1 MTEEA
6 EFVTIARVAKTQ
18 GRRGEVAAALLTDF
32 PELFETRRKLF
43 ALSGTTG
50 SAGQSAKADAPRRQL
65 ELEEHWFHK
74 GMVVLK
80 FAGVDSISDAEA
92 LVGSEIQVPQS
103 ERATLGN
110 GEFFVS
116 DLVGCTVTDSASE
129 IGRVIG
135 RIKDVQF
142 GSGEAPLLV
151 IEGGVIS
158 GKKEYLVPFAA
169 AYIEKIA
176 LEQKRLEMKLP
187 EGLLELDAG
196 TLGGTD
202 DLVTRD
208 RIHPRREKLRSVIGV
223 PARVQGDECFL
234 DEILRILRTRSSATK
249 ELL

>member
-1 MTEEA
+1 MTEDA

-18 GRRGEVAAALLTDF
+18 GRHGEVAATLLTDF

-43 ALSGTTG
+43 ALGDSIKQNGT
-50 SAGQSAKADAPRRQL
+50 ADVARRRL
-65 ELEEHWFHK
+65 DLDEHWFHK

-80 FAGVDSISDAEA
+80 FAGVDSISDAET
-92 LVGSEIQVPQS
+92 LVGSEIQIPRG
-103 ERATLGN
+103 ERAVLGTD
-110 GEFFVS
+110 EFFVS
-116 DLVGCTVTDSASE
+116 DLIGCTVTDS
-129 IGRVIG
+129 GREIG

-187 EGLLELDAG
+187 EGLLELDAP
-196 TLGGTD
+196 LNQE
-202 DLVTRD
+202 
-208 RIHPRREKLRSVIGV
+208 EKKRQHEKS
-223 PARVQGDECFL
+223 
-234 DEILRILRTRSSATK
+234 
-249 ELL
+249 